1 MGAEAAVSTES
12 LAIALIAK
20 HEGFREKTYLCP
32 GGHMT
37 IGYGFSDPKIVKK
50 GKMTRQEAD
59 KILGQYVRTYL
70 SRLNM
75 EFPWMTSHQ
84 KAAICSFIYNVG
96 VGAFNRSAL
105 YGKLQQRDMVG
116 AAAEILKWNH
126 SKGKV
131 LDGLTKRR
139 TEESLWLSK

>member
-1 MGAEAAVSTES
+1 MGAEAAASTES

-37 IGYGFSDPKIVKK
+37 IGYGFSDPAIVKK

-59 KILGQYVRTYL
+59 KILGKYVRSYL
-70 SRLNM
+70 NRLNV
-75 EFPWMTSHQ
+75 EFPWMSNHQ

-96 VGAFNRSAL
+96 VGAFNRSTL
-105 YGKLQQRDMVG
+105 YEKLLKKDMVG
-116 AAAEILKWNH
+116 AAAEILKWNR
-126 SKGKV
+126 SKGQV
-131 LDGLTKRR
+131 LEGLTKRR
-139 TEESLWLSK
+139 SEESLWLSK